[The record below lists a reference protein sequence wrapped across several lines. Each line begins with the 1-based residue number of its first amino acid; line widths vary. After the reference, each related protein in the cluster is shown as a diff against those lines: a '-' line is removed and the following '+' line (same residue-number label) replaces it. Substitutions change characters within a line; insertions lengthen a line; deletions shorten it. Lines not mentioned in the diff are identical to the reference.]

1 MINLKLLPLNEVRL
15 LPPLLWQEKAYFV
28 ALRSN
33 INDVNEG
40 APMNENSINE
50 NHKTHI
56 PTSTI
61 APNVSLPEL
70 EIVEQVQPIKEGEY
84 ETLVNLSNRNSNNH

>member
-1 MINLKLLPLNEVRL
+1 
-15 LPPLLWQEKAYFV
+15 
-28 ALRSN
+28 
-33 INDVNEG
+33 
-40 APMNENSINE
+40 MNENSINE